1 MLSPKAQLNLKHAK
15 AYFREHLR
23 VGDYYSVEAQVRGE
37 WFGEAAARLGLVGSV
52 GEAEFLALCEGRNPQ
67 TGERL
72 TQRLNSTRHE
82 SPGRELANRR
92 VFYDFTIS
100 PPKSVSVVALC
111 QDDRISALHD
121 RAVRTAM
128 AELEKMAATRVRKG
142 GARADRETGNVIGA
156 AFGHDTSRELDPHL
170 HTHCVVLNATF
181 DAVENRWKALEV
193 QGMYAAQKFAENLYY
208 HELAKGLRGLGYELE
223 NNTRDFEIRGVPASL
238 VERFSKRHRQ
248 IDEEAGKRIAAE
260 GLHANE
266 KAVREQ
272 VARAARKRKTADATA
287 DRLRPLWARQMTP
300 EEHAA
305 LAALRTKTPSA
316 PAASGDAAALVAWA
330 DQHLFER
337 RSVVSD
343 HELLAAALAR
353 GRGDAVELGELRQV
367 VDSSRYLREPG
378 SRKLTSEAALAC
390 EREIVQAAYAGRRR
404 HEAINPT
411 FEPARELSDEQATA
425 VREILGSRDFITL
438 FRGGAGTGKSFT
450 LKEVERGLSLVG
462 RPVVVL
468 APQRQQVEDLRR
480 DGLPAETVARTVAQN
495 ALPRGAVVIVDEAGQ
510 LGGRELREVIRLAKA
525 SGARMLLSGDTR
537 QHGAV
542 TASDALAAIEKHSGL
557 SPIEIRRIRRQDPA
571 RGRTQQERAQIRAY
585 RAAVKKAA
593 AGRALDSFERL
604 DALGWIRE
612 LPPDALHDAV
622 VAEYLAARQ
631 RKENVLVVAQ
641 TREEVR
647 RVNDSIR
654 RGLALSGALGEG
666 RKVIALEALDW
677 TEAQKR
683 DARFYEPGQQVQFLK
698 RYGRFRAGDSCEV
711 VEASEQGL
719 VLLKDGR
726 RSAFSFRYADRVVVT
741 QPVELD
747 LAPGDRIQ
755 LKFNGRSVEGRRINN
770 GELATVVRVE
780 PDARLVLEDDKG
792 TRKTLAPTQ
801 RLFTRGY
808 AVTSYASQGKTVDTV
823 LLADAANRAATNQK
837 QWYVTISRG
846 RRRALIFTPDR
857 DGLRA
862 NLQNA
867 GERELALSLKVKG
880 AANWRREAMR
890 AAQQARAHQTII
902 QRQRTAAPAP
912 NRGIRL

>member
-1 MLSPKAQLNLKHAK
+1 MLSPKAQMNLKHAK
-15 AYFREHLR
+15 SYFREHLS

-37 WFGEAAARLGLVGSV
+37 WFGEAAALLGLAGVV
-52 GEAEFLALCEGRNPQ
+52 GEVDFLALCEGMNPK

-72 TQRLNSTRHE
+72 TLRLNSLRRE
-82 SPGRELANRR
+82 ALGGELANRR

-111 QDDRISALHD
+111 QDDRILALHD

-128 AELEKMAATRVRKG
+128 SELEKFASTRVRKG
-142 GARADRETGNVIGA
+142 GVRADRETGNVIGA
-156 AFGHDTSRELDPHL
+156 AFRHDTSRELDPHV

-181 DAVENRWKALEV
+181 DPLENRWKAVEV

-223 NNTRDFEIRGVPASL
+223 NNVRDFEIKGVPTSL

-248 IDEEAGKRIAAE
+248 IDEEAGKRIATE

-272 VARAARKRKTADATA
+272 VARAERKRKTAHATA
-287 DRLRPLWARQMTP
+287 DRLRPFWARQMTP
-300 EEHAA
+300 DEQAA
-305 LAALRTKTPSA
+305 LAALRPKASSTG
-316 PAASGDAAALVAWA
+316 AAGDAAGLVAWA

-337 RSVVSD
+337 RSVVAD
-343 HELLAAALAR
+343 YELLAAALAR
-353 GRGDAVELGELRQV
+353 GRGDAVDLAELRRA
-367 VDSSRYLREPG
+367 VDAGRYLREPG

-404 HEAINPT
+404 HEAINPM
-411 FEPARELSDEQATA
+411 FEPAPGLSDEQSTA

-480 DGLPAETVARTVAQN
+480 DGLAAETVARTVAQN
-495 ALPRGAVVIVDEAGQ
+495 VLPRGAVVIVDEAGQ

-525 SGARMLLSGDTR
+525 HGARMLLSGDTR

-542 TASDALAAIEKHSGL
+542 TASDALVAIEKHSGL
-557 SPIEIRRIRRQDPA
+557 SPIKIRQIRRQDPA
-571 RGRTQQERAQIRAY
+571 RGRTRQERAEIRAY

-593 AGRALDSFERL
+593 SGRALDSFERL

-612 LPPDALHDAV
+612 LSPDALHDAV
-622 VAEYLAARQ
+622 VTEYLAARQ

-641 TREEVR
+641 TRDEVR

-654 RGLALSGALGEG
+654 RGLILSGALGES
-666 RKVIALEALDW
+666 RKVVALESLDW

-683 DARFYEPGQQVQFLK
+683 DARFYQPGQQVQFLR
-698 RYGRFRAGDSCEV
+698 RYGRFRAGDCCEV
-711 VEASEQGL
+711 AAANEEGL
-719 VLLKDGR
+719 VLLKEGR
-726 RSAFSFRYADRVVVT
+726 RSAFSFKYSDRVVVT
-741 QPVELD
+741 RPVDLD
-747 LAPGDRIQ
+747 LASGDRIQ
-755 LKFNGRSVEGRRINN
+755 IKFNGRSVEGRRINN

-780 PDARLVLEDDKG
+780 PDARLVVEDDKG
-792 TRKTLAPTQ
+792 GRKTLAPTQ

-857 DGLRA
+857 DSLRA

-880 AANWRREAMR
+880 AANWRREAMQ
-890 AAQQARAHQTII
+890 AAQQARAHQTLV
-902 QRQRTAAPAP
+902 QRQRTAHQTQ
-912 NRGIRL
+912 NRGIRP

>member
-23 VGDYYSVEAQVRGE
+23 VGDYYSAEAQVRGE
-37 WFGEAAARLGLVGSV
+37 WFGEAAARLGLAGSV
-52 GEAEFLALCEGRNPQ
+52 GEAEFLALCEGRNPK

-72 TQRLNSTRHE
+72 TQRLNSTRRE
-82 SPGRELANRR
+82 SLGAELANRR

-128 AELEKMAATRVRKG
+128 VELEKMAATRVRKG

-156 AFGHDTSRELDPHL
+156 AFRHDISRELDPHL
-170 HTHCVVLNATF
+170 HTHCVVLNATY
-181 DAVENRWKALEV
+181 DPVENRWKALEV

-223 NNTRDFEIRGVPASL
+223 NNARDFEIRGVPASL

-248 IDEEAGKRIAAE
+248 IDEAAGKRIATE

-272 VARAARKRKTADATA
+272 VARAERKRKTADARA
-287 DRLRPLWARQMTP
+287 ERLRPMWARQMTP

-305 LAALRTKTPSA
+305 LAALRSKTPSA
-316 PAASGDAAALVAWA
+316 PAAAGNAAALVAWA

-337 RSVVSD
+337 RSVVAD

-353 GRGDAVELGELRQV
+353 GRGYAVELGELRRV
-367 VDSSRYLREPG
+367 VDSNRYLREPG

-411 FEPARELSDEQATA
+411 FAPARELSDEQAKA

-525 SGARMLLSGDTR
+525 NGARMLLSGDTR

-557 SPIEIRRIRRQDPA
+557 KPIEIRRIRRQDPA
-571 RGRTQQERAQIRAY
+571 RGRTRQERAQIRAY

-593 AGRALDSFERL
+593 SGKVLESFERL

-612 LPPDALHDAV
+612 LPPDALHDAL

-641 TREEVR
+641 TREEVS

-683 DARFYEPGQQVQFLK
+683 DARFYQPGQRVQFLK
-698 RYGRFRAGDSCEV
+698 RYGRFRAGDSCEI
-711 VEASEQGL
+711 VEAGEQGL
-719 VLLKDGR
+719 VVLKDGR

-741 QPVELD
+741 RPVELD

-755 LKFNGRSVEGRRINN
+755 LKFNGRSTEGRRINN
-770 GELATVVRVE
+770 GELATVLRIE
-780 PDARLVLEDDKG
+780 PDERIVIEDDTG

-808 AVTSYASQGKTVDTV
+808 AVTSYASQGKTVDAV

-862 NLQNA
+862 YLQNT
-867 GERELALSLKVKG
+867 GDRELALSLKVKG
-880 AANWRREAMR
+880 AANWRREALR
-890 AAQQARAHQTII
+890 AAQQTRAHQAIT
-902 QRQRTAAPAP
+902 QRQRTVAQTP

>member
-15 AYFREHLR
+15 AYFREHLS
-23 VGDYYSVEAQVRGE
+23 VGDYYTVKAQVRGE
-37 WFGEAAARLGLVGSV
+37 WFGLAADRLGLSEAV
-52 GEAEFLALCEGRNPQ
+52 GEADFLALCEGRNPK

-72 TQRLNSTRHE
+72 TQRLNSVRRE
-82 SPGRELANRR
+82 ALGGELANRR

-100 PPKSVSVVALC
+100 PPKSVSVVGLY
-111 QDDRISALHD
+111 QDDRILALHD

-128 AELEKMAATRVRKG
+128 SELEKFAATRVRKA
-142 GARADRETGNVIGA
+142 GAQANRETGNVIGA
-156 AFGHDTSRELDPHL
+156 AFRHDTSRELDPHL

-181 DAVENRWKALEV
+181 DATENRWKAI
-193 QGMYAAQKFAENLYY
+193 QAGGMYAAQKFVENLYY
-208 HELAKGLRGLGYELE
+208 HELAKGLRELGYEVE
-223 NNTRDFEIRGVPASL
+223 NNARDFELKGVPASV
-238 VERFSKRHRQ
+238 VERFSKRHQQ
-248 IDEEAGKRIAAE
+248 INQEAGKRIAAE
-260 GLHANE
+260 GLHGNE

-272 VARAARKRKTADATA
+272 VAHAARTRKTADATA

-300 EEHAA
+300 DEQAA
-305 LAALRTKTPSA
+305 LAALRPTTVPTKVT
-316 PAASGDAAALVAWA
+316 GDASALVAWA

-337 RSVVSD
+337 RSVVAD
-343 HELLAAALAR
+343 YELLSAALAR
-353 GRGDAVELGELRQV
+353 GRGEAVDLDELRRV

-378 SRKLTSEAALAC
+378 SRKLTSETALAC
-390 EREIVQAAYAGRRR
+390 EREIVQSAYAGRRR

-411 FEPARELSDEQATA
+411 FEPAPELSGEQSTA

-450 LKEVERGLSLVG
+450 LKEVERGLSMVG

-480 DGLPAETVARTVAQN
+480 DDLPAETVARTVAQN
-495 ALPRGAVVIVDEAGQ
+495 SLPRGAVVIVDEAGQ

-525 SGARMLLSGDTR
+525 HGARMLLSGDTR

-542 TASDALAAIEKHSGL
+542 TASDALIAIEKHSGL

-571 RGRTQQERAQIRAY
+571 RGKTRQDRAEIRAY

-593 AGRALDSFERL
+593 TGRALDSFERL
-604 DALGWIRE
+604 DALGWVRE
-612 LPPDALHDAV
+612 LSPDALHDAV
-622 VAEYLAARQ
+622 VAEYLATRQ

-654 RGLALSGALGEG
+654 RGLALSGALVEG
-666 RKVIALEALDW
+666 RKVVAQEAMDW

-683 DARFYEPGQQVQFLK
+683 DARFYQPGQQVQFIR
-698 RYGRFRAGDSCEV
+698 RYGRFRAGDCCEV
-711 VEASEQGL
+711 FEANEHGL
-719 VLLKDGR
+719 VLRKDGR

-741 QPVELD
+741 RPVELD
-747 LAPGDRIQ
+747 LAAGDRIQ

-780 PDARLVLEDDKG
+780 PDERLVLEDDKG

-867 GERELALSLKVKG
+867 GERELALSLKVKA
-880 AANWRREAMR
+880 AANWRREAMQ
-890 AAQQARAHQTII
+890 AARQARAHQALV
-902 QRQRTAAPAP
+902 QRQQPVQQTLK
-912 NRGIRL
+912 RGIRP